1 MKIIKKIKQ
10 EVYMKNNRLKN
21 AQAKMK
27 NFFIRLKNRDTSF
40 FIIALCIVLLST
52 AIIWRYTSNP
62 NSDKGNDLAENE
74 TEDENIG
81 ANVDPYE
88 DYIEGVIEDYE
99 NAGND
104 KDDEQEAKSLD
115 LKTMKLPL
123 AGEIIREF
131 TLNDLVYYEAIG
143 EWRVHNGVDI
153 KPKDT
158 LMIESAFAGTV
169 EAVNNSE
176 ITGTEVIID
185 HGNNVKTL
193 YNNLVSSTV
202 AVGDSVKQ
210 GQTIGNVGKTV
221 SVESADGAHLHFEL
235 IVDGKNVNPMDYI
248 TVQ

>member
-1 MKIIKKIKQ
+1 
-10 EVYMKNNRLKN
+10 MKNNRLKN
-21 AQAKMK
+21 AKSKMK
-27 NFFIRLKNRDTSF
+27 NFFIRLKNKDTSF

-62 NSDKGNDLAENE
+62 NSDNENE
-74 TEDENIG
+74 LAQDDTEDENIG

-99 NAGND
+99 NANNEGE
-104 KDDEQEAKSLD
+104 KDQEKSKSLD
-115 LKTMKLPL
+115 LKTIKSPL
-123 AGEIIREF
+123 AGEVIREF
-131 TLNDLVYYEAIG
+131 TLEDLVYFEAIG

-169 EAVNNSE
+169 ESVSSSE
-176 ITGTEVIID
+176 LTGTEVVID

-193 YNNLVSSTV
+193 YNNLVSASV
-202 AVGDSVKQ
+202 KVGDQVQQ

-221 SVESADGAHLHFEL
+221 SIESSDGAHLHFEL
-235 IVDGKNVNPMDYI
+235 IVDGKNVDPMDYI

>member
-1 MKIIKKIKQ
+1 
-10 EVYMKNNRLKN
+10 MKNNRLKN
-21 AQAKMK
+21 AKSKMK
-27 NFFIRLKNRDTSF
+27 NFFIRLKNKDTSF

-62 NSDKGNDLAENE
+62 NSDNENKLAQDD

-99 NAGND
+99 NANNEGE
-104 KDDEQEAKSLD
+104 KDLEESKSLD
-115 LKTMKLPL
+115 LKTIKSPL
-123 AGEIIREF
+123 AGEVIREF
-131 TLNDLVYYEAIG
+131 TMEDLVYYEAIG

-153 KPKDT
+153 KPRDT

-169 EAVNNSE
+169 EAVKSSE
-176 ITGTEVIID
+176 LTGTEVVID
-185 HGNNVKTL
+185 HGSNVKTL
-193 YNNLVSSTV
+193 YNNLVS
-202 AVGDSVKQ
+202 ASVKVGEQVQQ
-210 GQTIGNVGKTV
+210 GQTIGNVGKAV
-221 SVESADGAHLHFEL
+221 SIESADGAHLHFEL